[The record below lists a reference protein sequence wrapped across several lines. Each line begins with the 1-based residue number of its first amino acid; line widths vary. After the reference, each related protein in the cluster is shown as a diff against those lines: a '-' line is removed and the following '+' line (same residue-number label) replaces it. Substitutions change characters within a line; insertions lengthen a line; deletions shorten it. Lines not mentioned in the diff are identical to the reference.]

1 MSTRPSLLKF
11 LYPAWYAIVLG
22 LSGLSLAW
30 HRAVPLMGDAA
41 AGAALAV
48 GALAALVLVVLLAAT
63 AWRGLH
69 HAEAWAEDRRH
80 PLRHPF
86 VAALPM
92 SLVLIATVV
101 VALDGPV
108 GPARVLWWAGGLS
121 QLAVTVWVLSRWW
134 LGSPSGAAQPWAAVA
149 PPLIIPIVGNVLMP
163 LAGVPLGHPE
173 WAAAQFGIGLVFWPL
188 VMALLLARLV
198 VAGPWPER
206 LRPTGFIVIAPPAVI
221 GLSMLQLGAPMAV
234 GWAFWGV
241 ALFCF
246 LWVATQAKAIAAQ
259 PFALPHWGMSF
270 PLAALAALTLRLA
283 EPGGVL
289 AILGPILLAL
299 ATLVIAALLLATL
312 RGLRDGTLLV
322 AEPVPVKVAVV
333 QAQG

>member
-1 MSTRPSLLKF
+1 
-11 LYPAWYAIVLG
+11 
-22 LSGLSLAW
+22 
-30 HRAVPLMGDAA
+30 
-41 AGAALAV
+41 
-48 GALAALVLVVLLAAT
+48 
-63 AWRGLH
+63 
-69 HAEAWAEDRRH
+69 
-80 PLRHPF
+80 
-86 VAALPM
+86 
-92 SLVLIATVV
+92 
-101 VALDGPV
+101 
-108 GPARVLWWAGGLS
+108 
-121 QLAVTVWVLSRWW
+121 
-134 LGSPSGAAQPWAAVA
+134 
-149 PPLIIPIVGNVLMP
+149 
-163 LAGVPLGHPE
+163 
-173 WAAAQFGIGLVFWPL
+173 
-188 VMALLLARLV
+188 
-198 VAGPWPER
+198 
-206 LRPTGFIVIAPPAVI
+206 
-221 GLSMLQLGAPMAV
+221 V

-299 ATLVIAALLLATL
+299 ATLVIAALVLATL